1 MSNHEGYPDPT
12 AETAVERVFRLDK
25 RKKLRFVRR
34 YLTHTGDLPGESTA
48 KKKQRLMEDLGSVN
62 AGIASGESAAASG
75 ERIHDSAQN
84 GKFDAGKRQE
94 VNPDDCDL

>member
-25 RKKLRFVRR
+25 KKKLYFVRR
-34 YLTHTGDLPGESTA
+34 YPVHTGDL
-48 KKKQRLMEDLGSVN
+48 
-62 AGIASGESAAASG
+62 SGEPAAASG
-75 ERIHDSAQN
+75 KRDNFSAPN

-94 VNPDDCDL
+94 VNPDECDL